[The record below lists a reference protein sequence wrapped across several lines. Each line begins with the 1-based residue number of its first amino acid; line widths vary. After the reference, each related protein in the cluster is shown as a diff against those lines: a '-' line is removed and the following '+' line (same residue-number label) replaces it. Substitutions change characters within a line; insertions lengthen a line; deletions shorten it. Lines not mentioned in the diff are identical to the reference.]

1 MLNIFTYDFMIRAFL
16 AGGFISVIAP
26 LVGSFLVLRRLSQM
40 GDTLSHVALA
50 GVAAGFLIGI
60 NPTIGSIIF
69 VILSSFGIERLR
81 KSYFRY
87 SEISIAVVMSAGMAI
102 AVILLSLSSGS
113 PANIMNYLFGSII
126 SINNTDVLLSLL
138 LSIAVITVIYIFY
151 KELLYITFDEEAALI
166 SGIPVNLVNIIFTMI
181 VAITVAVSMRI
192 VGALLVSALMV
203 IPAAASLKI
212 AKNFRQ
218 TIFYAILFSF
228 ISVFV
233 GIILSFYLNL
243 SPGGSIVIVSLI
255 IMGLASIKKA
265 GN

>member
-1 MLNIFTYDFMIRAFL
+1 MLNIFTYDFMIRAFI
-16 AGGFISVIAP
+16 AGGLISIIAP
-26 LVGSFLVLRRLSQM
+26 LVGNFMVLRRLSQM

-50 GVAAGFLIGI
+50 GVAGGMLIGI

-69 VILSSFGIERLR
+69 VIISSFGIERLR

-87 SEISIAVVMSAGMAI
+87 SEISIAIVMSFGMAL
-102 AVILLSLSSGS
+102 AVILLSLSKSGA
-113 PANIMNYLFGSII
+113 ANIMNYLFGSII
-126 SINNTDVLLSLL
+126 SINNTDVLLSLI
-138 LSIAVITVIYIFY
+138 LSIIVIALITLFY

-166 SGIPVNLVNIIFTMI
+166 SGIPVNLINVLFTLL
-181 VAITVAVSMRI
+181 VSITVAISMRI

-212 AKNFRQ
+212 ARNFKN
-218 TIFYAILFSF
+218 TIIYSIIFSF

-243 SPGGSIVIVSLI
+243 SPGGTIVIVSLI
-255 IMGLASIKKA
+255 IMGVVSIKK
-265 GN
+265 GR